1 MFSIY
6 LFFIFVILSNINKF
20 IENPVDQ
27 SVVGEVRALCDG
39 TLIDIDESWWACKY
53 GILGDFQPDLEQ
65 NVFDYYKEEN
75 K

>member
-1 MFSIY
+1 MNKMAQKIEN
-6 LFFIFVILSNINKF
+6 FIFDI
-20 IENPVDQ
+20 
-27 SVVGEVRALCDG
+27 DG
-39 TLIDIDESWWACKY
+39 TLIDTDDSWWACMD